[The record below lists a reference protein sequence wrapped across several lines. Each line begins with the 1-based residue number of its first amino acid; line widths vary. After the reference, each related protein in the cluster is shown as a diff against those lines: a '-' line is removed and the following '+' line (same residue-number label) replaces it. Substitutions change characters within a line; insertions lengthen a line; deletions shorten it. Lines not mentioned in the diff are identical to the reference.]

1 MKSVGQISKQ
11 GVKTVVGTD
20 FYTACMTDSYVRAL
34 LEFCIRDAD
43 KTAELMEKVQVVNHT
58 NRSNG
63 VIMFSKKEFKVIG
76 KRIQEIDHALTK
88 ITSMTLQEL
97 KEIDQHRTRIVEVF
111 TSKSEDGKTHFERL
125 DDALIELYRY
135 LTGSNVKRREGMSA
149 LEIAQFGAKMI
160 MHWHFFLLSRNLK
173 DIGTAQVPLVT
184 AFLSKFMGK
193 RTVQSL
199 VPVIS
204 TGLLESRKWGGYRVT
219 GLYTDHPWDLLVTW
233 IAIVAG
239 SLAGVGTKLL
249 MTITVMTFGK
259 PYLAAVLI
267 FFLLACVL
275 HPSPPANWKGG
286 VKNFVRLTQ
295 RQLALHHTDVTS
307 VYRKAVRAV
316 GDDTPALKRHMRY
329 LQPIVHAH
337 DSDSNS
343 IHDSAR
349 SVNSR
354 NSK

>member
-1 MKSVGQISKQ
+1 MKTLGHISKQ

-34 LEFCIRDAD
+34 LEFCIQDAE
-43 KTAELMEKVQVVNHT
+43 KTAELMKKVRVVNNT
-58 NRSNG
+58 NRMNG
-63 VIMFSKKEFKVIG
+63 VIMFSKEEFKTIG
-76 KRIQEIDHALTK
+76 KHIQLIDNELTK

-97 KEIDQHRTRIVEVF
+97 KEISEHRTRIVNVF
-111 TSKSEDGKTHFERL
+111 TSNSKEQTHFERL
-125 DDALIELYRY
+125 DEGLIKLYKF
-135 LTGSNVKRREGMSA
+135 LSGPKVKRREGMSA

-160 MHWHFFLLSRNLK
+160 THWHFFLLSQNLK
-173 DIGTAQVPLVT
+173 NIGTAQVPAVT
-184 AFLSKFMGK
+184 AFLSKFVGK
-193 RTVQSL
+193 RTVQRL

-239 SLAGVGTKLL
+239 SLAGVGLKLL

-275 HPSPPANWKGG
+275 HPSPPVNWKGG
-286 VKNFVRLTQ
+286 VKNFVSLTQ

-307 VYRKAVRAV
+307 VYRKVVRAV
-316 GDDTPALKRHMRY
+316 GDDTPALKRHTRY
-329 LQPIVHAH
+329 LQPIVNAR